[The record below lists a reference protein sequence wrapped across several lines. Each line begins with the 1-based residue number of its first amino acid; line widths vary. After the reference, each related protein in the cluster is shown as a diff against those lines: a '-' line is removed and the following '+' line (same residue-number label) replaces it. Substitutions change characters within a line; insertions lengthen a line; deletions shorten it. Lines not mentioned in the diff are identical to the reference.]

1 MSCSQLTDKIEVATP
16 EIIEALVP
24 KVNNILIIDILV
36 AVFVS
41 MLKKIN
47 DNTQNNILCVS

>member
-36 AVFVS
+36 TVFVS
-41 MLKKIN
+41 MLKKN
-47 DNTQNNILCVS
+47 K

>member
-41 MLKKIN
+41 MPKKIN

>member
-36 AVFVS
+36 TVFVS
-41 MLKKIN
+41 MLKNLN
-47 DNTQNNILCVS
+47 DNIQSNILCVS